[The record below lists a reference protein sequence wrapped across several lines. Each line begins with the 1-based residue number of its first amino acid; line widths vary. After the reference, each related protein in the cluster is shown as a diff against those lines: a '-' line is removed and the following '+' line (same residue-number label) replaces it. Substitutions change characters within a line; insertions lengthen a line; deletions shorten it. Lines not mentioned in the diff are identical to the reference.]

1 MRRAQIFVNNILA
14 GILTEQDDY
23 TYLFKYDHDY
33 LLNPLST
40 AISLTLPKTEETYH
54 SRYLFSFFFN
64 LLSEGANKAIQNRL
78 LKIDEKDYFTRLI
91 KTAYTDTIGAVTI
104 REIKEL

>member
-1 MRRAQIFVNNILA
+1 MRQAQVYVNNVFA

-33 LLNPLST
+33 LLNPSYT

-54 SRYLFSFFFN
+54 SQYLFSFFFN
-64 LLSEGANKAIQNRL
+64 LLAEGANETIQNRL

-91 KTAYTDTIGAVTI
+91 KTAHTDTIGAVTI
-104 REIKEL
+104 KEIKEQ